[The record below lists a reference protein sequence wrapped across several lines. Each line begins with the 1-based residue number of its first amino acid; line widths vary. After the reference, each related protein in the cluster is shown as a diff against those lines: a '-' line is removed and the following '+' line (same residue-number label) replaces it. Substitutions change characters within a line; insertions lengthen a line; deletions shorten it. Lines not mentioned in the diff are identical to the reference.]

1 MIDEWIDFGESKL
14 MNSQDMMNN
23 VTLLKILDLIHIN
36 EDTSFVSFLGLHLQI
51 YYFVLD
57 TTNIIHSLTLQF
69 RPLRLHPPPYPIP

>member
-36 EDTSFVSFLGLHLQI
+36 EDLLPALSPSSVCISRF
-51 YYFVLD
+51 
-57 TTNIIHSLTLQF
+57 IILF
-69 RPLRLHPPPYPIP
+69 WIPQT

>member
-57 TTNIIHSLTLQF
+57 TTHIIHSHITLQ
-69 RPLRLHPPPYPIP
+69 